1 MRKGQ
6 LLLTLLGGV
15 ALGGAMPAYE
25 AEAALKREPVG
36 SQLAQQALQDLHD
49 GLQMAKNEREDG
61 AKTSNSYRT
70 QTGGLSKKEVEA
82 RLEETFRSVEGYLAE
97 GNVLEADLKYDS
109 YIKDYHMYQEI
120 GAIRQGYEKKDW
132 PGDTPPDYGFN
143 PNEATVA
150 AEPY

>member
-6 LLLTLLGGV
+6 ILLTLLGGV
-15 ALGGAMPAYE
+15 ALAGAMPAYE

-49 GLQMAKNEREDG
+49 GMQMAKNEREDG
-61 AKTSNSYRT
+61 GKTGNNYRT

-82 RLEETFRSVEGYLAE
+82 RLESTFREVQGYLAE

-109 YIKDYHMYQEI
+109 YIKDYDMYKEV

-132 PGDTPPDYGFN
+132 PGSNPPDYGA
-143 PNEATVA
+143 ATA
-150 AEPY
+150 TATATEPY